1 MSYFTRAQRRTV
13 VRLWQT
19 TVAGA
24 VAAVVAAGGC
34 TSNMHPE
41 PREMLSTKEIFDRNK
56 PAIVKIESTI
66 GPHEVAYG
74 TGFVVGADGRIAT
87 NLHVISRA
95 KKVTVK
101 LLDGTEIPATRVVA
115 SDPGRDLAIIAIDK
129 QGLPIIHLG
138 NSDQVSAGDRVVAI
152 GNPLGVFDYTVSDG
166 LISSVRP
173 LGPNVTVLQISAPI
187 SQGSSGG
194 PLFNPYGEVIGVAT
208 LIARE
213 GQNINF
219 GIPSNYLRP
228 LVAVRGP
235 GQPLAQFLA
244 KLAELQH
251 DTPLGSPSHDHA
263 PILRKVP
270 HHPLSVLKGC
280 SADKVAE
287 IYRAITN
294 AIEVGAP
301 VYNNGQFRACYAIYR
316 DVAAKYE
323 GDDSTCKGVRDA
335 FGAGLLRADAA
346 DDDAAKAWAMRDTF
360 DGLLDVIARKV
371 GTGSLDD
378 GDGGAQGGEAA
389 PPAGAPG
396 QDHATTGGAGD

>member
-1 MSYFTRAQRRTV
+1 MALAT
-13 VRLWQT
+13 
-19 TVAGA
+19 
-24 VAAVVAAGGC
+24 AAAAWGGC
-34 TSNMHPE
+34 ASNMHPE
-41 PREMLSTKEIFDRNK
+41 PRSMMSTKEIFAHNK
-56 PAIVKIESTI
+56 SAIVKIESTI
-66 GPHEVAYG
+66 SPNETAYG

-87 NLHVISRA
+87 NLHVIYWA

-101 LLDGTEIPATRVVA
+101 LVDGTEIPATRVVA
-115 SDPGRDLAIIAIDK
+115 ADPGRDLAIISIDK
-129 QGLPIIHLG
+129 QGLPITHLG

-235 GQPLAQFLA
+235 GQPLSAFLA
-244 KLAELQH
+244 KLQEEKKGP
-251 DTPLGSPSHDHA
+251 PLGSHAPDEAAHGHA
-263 PILRKVP
+263 PIVRKIP
-270 HHPLSVLKGC
+270 NHPLTVLDGC

-301 VYNNGQFRACYAIYR
+301 VYNAGQYRACYAIYR

-323 GDDSTCKGVRDA
+323 GDDTTCKGVRDA

-371 GTGSLDD
+371 GTGSL
-378 GDGGAQGGEAA
+378 GGGGGASGG
-389 PPAGAPG
+389 
-396 QDHATTGGAGD
+396 DSGGGDSGGSGDTD